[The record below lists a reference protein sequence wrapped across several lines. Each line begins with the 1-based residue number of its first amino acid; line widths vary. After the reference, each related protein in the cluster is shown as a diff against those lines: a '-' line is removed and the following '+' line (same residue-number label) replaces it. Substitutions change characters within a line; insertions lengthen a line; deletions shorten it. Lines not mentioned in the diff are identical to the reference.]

1 MKRLALASLALLLT
15 ACPQQPVPLVVPERT
30 IDAGNAIQMEVNQPF
45 DGEWFVVSHPDWAKV
60 SNVSGTGTIT
70 FTVTIDR
77 HAATPLA
84 ADQAQLLG
92 QIEVNGKSADGTEQS
107 TALWDIK
114 ANQYKLSGQ
123 VVQAVGVQGNDLS
136 ARSVLPGR
144 QSSNETRSLIVTYRD
159 PAVRD
164 AVLGQGKLSGSG
176 VTLDRAQAARDLLT
190 RLDVSEAERE
200 PLTEQSVVLR
210 GLSAQQARQ
219 VQAALAQDP
228 SVASAVPNAVMHE
241 LATPV
246 PPVVPTD
253 QYAPLQWAYKL
264 LGYGAVWRDM
274 EQGGYTR
281 PVVVAVADS
290 GVRYDHPDLAGQ
302 LLTPQ
307 EGALDVL
314 TVGSNGDGD
323 GADNDPTDPKTPG
336 RTRES
341 HGTHVTGIIAA
352 RWGQNT
358 VTCAGCSP
366 TGVVGATYKAPV
378 KVLPIRLLDVSGNT
392 EASDVIAA
400 VRYAAGQT
408 VNLNGKIFTN
418 PRPAQVLNLSLG
430 GAMPPEE
437 AQPMCDA
444 IAEARERGVLTFVA
458 AGNASSTTPY
468 YPAACPAAVAVA
480 SVTLS
485 GGSAPMHATYSN
497 AYSAV
502 QLSAPGG
509 SSYLAPTYF
518 TGGELGGERF
528 PDDIVSTGWD
538 YVKNQPNYTTMAGT
552 SQATP
557 QVSALAALLLS
568 KGVTKGPEDTL
579 KRLID
584 TSTDLGQTGRDPL
597 FGFGMVNAAAALN
610 APAVSNT
617 FGLRLQD
624 ERGHSYQ
631 PPLDALG
638 RFNAYV
644 GEGTYR
650 AVGGRDLDGNGIYGE
665 IHEGGTERRTTLS
678 PEQPQ
683 ADVGVLSVPAR

>member
-15 ACPQQPVPLVVPERT
+15 GCPQQPVPFVVPDRSL
-30 IDAGNAIQMEVNQPF
+30 DVGNAIQMEVNQPF
-45 DGEWFVVSHPDWAKV
+45 DGDWFVVSHPDWAKV

-92 QIEVNGKSADGTEQS
+92 QIEVNGTSADGTEQS
-107 TALWDIK
+107 TALWELQ
-114 ANQYKLSGQ
+114 ANQYRLSGQ
-123 VVQAVGVQGNDLS
+123 VTEQASVQGSDLA

-164 AVLGQGKLSGSG
+164 AVLGQGKLSGSA
-176 VTLDRAQAARDLLT
+176 VTAAQAQDARDLLT
-190 RLDVSEAERE
+190 RLDVPEADRQ
-200 PLTEQSVVLR
+200 PLAEQSVVLR
-210 GLSAQQARQ
+210 GLSAEQVGQ
-219 VQAALAQDP
+219 VQAALAKDP

-246 PPVVPTD
+246 APVVPTD

-314 TVGSNGDGD
+314 TAASNGDGD
-323 GADNDPTDPKTPG
+323 GADTDPTDPSTPG

-341 HGTHVTGIIAA
+341 HGTHVTGIIVA
-352 RWGQNT
+352 RWGQNAT
-358 VTCAGCSP
+358 TCAGCSP

-378 KVLPIRLLDVSGNT
+378 KVLPIRLLDVNGNT
-392 EASDVIAA
+392 EASDVVAA

-408 VNLNGKIFTN
+408 VNLNGKVFTN
-418 PRPAQVLNLSLG
+418 PHPVQVLNLSLG
-430 GAMPPEE
+430 GSMAPEE

-444 IAEARERGVLTFVA
+444 IAQARERGVLTFVA
-458 AGNASSTTPY
+458 AGNAGSTTPY

-485 GGSAPMHATYSN
+485 GGSAPLHAVYSN

-568 KGVTKGPEDTL
+568 KGVTQGPEDTL
-579 KRLID
+579 GRLID
-584 TSTDLGQTGRDPL
+584 TSTDLGQPGRDPL

-617 FGLRLQD
+617 LGLRLQD
-624 ERGHSYQ
+624 EEGHSYQ

-650 AVGGRDLDGNGIYGE
+650 VIGGRDLDGNGIYGE
-665 IHEGGTERRTTLS
+665 PHEGGTERRATLS